1 MRSIGFL
8 PSIIKSTDEFYG
20 ERSSLLMR
28 RATAGLALAIAC
40 NLAMIVF
47 LYLHGIFEVW
57 FIVFFCLPL
66 YIFPLHTCH
75 RFIVD
80 KPTEISDQKER
91 IRRFMR
97 QLVILILVWNC
108 SAAFILPILD
118 GDVRLITISLFIV
131 SVLAYFLP
139 MTLFPR
145 YALLILSISLLPMSL
160 QLTLLGDDKIMS
172 LGLTGIVL
180 GFMEVMQII
189 WLYRTEMDNFRREQ
203 YKGKIAE
210 PDMSESGLIQ
220 LRISAMHFQGAQSII
235 LQAATAFILV
245 IALRTEPTEALMW
258 SWFLGFIS
266 VQTLRAAG
274 FVSFMNDSEKRSLI
288 QWRLI
293 FSGGVLASQVV
304 WFAYLVMFYDMLNGF
319 NYSVVAGILILMAV
333 FSTIGLTAD
342 RALLYFNSV
351 LCLTPLTFILIADL
365 NTWLVVALSL
375 LAILSLLVVVE
386 NIHQSSARSLK
397 GRLLQKLAEYR
408 AERMQEL
415 NIDLTQA
422 RKRLT
427 EVNASLESQIQER
440 TRELKHQAD
449 HDMLTGLGNRY
460 RFAAEVQAALEEY
473 KRDQSGFAVYMLD
486 LNRFKEINDGLGHF
500 SGDHVLRET
509 AQRISQACD
518 ENRICARW
526 GGDEFVI
533 LQKQVSSRDDIQQFS
548 ERLIKQLQVPI
559 ELEKGPVTVGA
570 SIGVSICPDH
580 GVAPDDLLEHADIA
594 VYRAKCMKDGVS
606 IYNDHWGKEAEE
618 RVRLA
623 QALRT
628 AIENRSMDVA
638 LQPFISAKNGHITGF
653 EALARWPQP
662 KGDSI
667 SPGVF
672 IPLAEEYGF
681 MPLLGGWILRR
692 ACETLI
698 EIAPDSLIRVAVN
711 ISVLQLVDP
720 DFVTEVFTILDETG
734 LQPER
739 LEVEMTENVFANDVE
754 QIRDVLNQLRIRGIR
769 VSIDDFGTGYS
780 SISYLRNFPLDTLKI
795 DRSFVTALKDGGAGL
810 YTSIVA
816 LAHGLELGIIVEG
829 VETEDELKTVL
840 GLGGEELQGYYFA
853 KPMLRQ
859 ELDAWYLS
867 YKDTPYK
874 MPRQY
879 PPMRLA

>member
-8 PSIIKSTDEFYG
+8 PSIIKNTDEFYG
-20 ERSSLLMR
+20 ERASLLMR
-28 RATAGLALAIAC
+28 RAIVGLALAIAC
-40 NLAMIVF
+40 NVAMITF
-47 LYLHGIFEVW
+47 LYLQDVFEIW
-57 FIVFFCLPL
+57 FIAVFCLPL
-66 YIFPLHTCH
+66 YVFPLHTSY

-80 KPTEISDQKER
+80 KPDQLSDQKKK
-91 IRRFMR
+91 IRRYMR
-97 QLVILILVWNC
+97 QLAIVILVWNC
-108 SAAFILPILD
+108 SAAFILPILE
-118 GDVRLITISLFIV
+118 GDIRLITISLFIV

-139 MTLFPR
+139 LTLLPR
-145 YALLILSISLLPMSL
+145 YALFILAISLFPMSL
-160 QLTLLGDDKIMS
+160 QLALLGDDKIMS
-172 LGLTGIVL
+172 LGLAGMVL
-180 GFMEVMQII
+180 VFMEVMQIV
-189 WLYRTEMDNFRREQ
+189 WLYRTEMDNFRREH
-203 YKGKIAE
+203 YRGKISE
-210 PDMSESGLIQ
+210 PDMSESGLKQ
-220 LRISAMHFQGAQSII
+220 LRISAMYFQGAQSII

-245 IALRTEPTEALMW
+245 IALRTETTEALMW
-258 SWFLGFIS
+258 NWFLGFIS
-266 VQTLRAAG
+266 VQVLRAASI
-274 FVSFMNDSEKRSLI
+274 VSFMDDSEKRTLM

-293 FSGGVLASQVV
+293 FSGGVLVSQIA
-304 WFAYLVMFYDMLNGF
+304 WFSYLFIFSEMLNGF
-319 NYSVVAGILILMAV
+319 NYSMVSGILILMAV

-351 LCLTPLTFILIADL
+351 LCLAPLTLILIADL

-408 AERMQEL
+408 AEKMQEL
-415 NIDLTQA
+415 NIDLTHA

-440 TRELKHQAD
+440 TRELKHQAN

-460 RFAAEVQAALEEY
+460 RFATEVQTALEEY
-473 KRDQSGFAVYMLD
+473 DKDQSGFAVYMLD

-533 LQKQVSSRDDIQQFS
+533 LQKRVSSRDDIQRFS

-580 GVAPDDLLEHADIA
+580 GVAADELLEHADIA

-606 IYNDHWGKEAEE
+606 IYNDHWGSEAAE

-623 QALRT
+623 QALRK
-628 AIENRSMDVA
+628 AIETRSMDVA
-638 LQPFISAKNGHITGF
+638 LQPFIAAKSGSITGF
-653 EALARWPQP
+653 EALARWPQQN
-662 KGDSI
+662 GDSI

-692 ACETLI
+692 ACEILV
-698 EIAPDSLIRVAVN
+698 EIAPDSMIRVAVN
-711 ISVLQLVDP
+711 ISVLQLIDP
-720 DFVTEVFTILDETG
+720 DFVTEVFTILEETG

-754 QIRDVLNQLRIRGIR
+754 QIRHVLNQLRARGIR

-780 SISYLRNFPLDTLKI
+780 SISYLRNFPLDSLKI
-795 DRSFVTALKDGGAGL
+795 DRSFVTALKDGGEGL
-810 YTSIVA
+810 YSSIVA
-816 LAHGLELGIIVEG
+816 LAHGLELSIIVEG
-829 VETEDELKTVL
+829 VETEEELKAVL
-840 GLGGEELQGYYFA
+840 RLGGEELQGYYFA

-859 ELDAWYLS
+859 ELDAWYLIHNE
-867 YKDTPYK
+867 TPYK

-879 PPMRLA
+879 PPIRLA